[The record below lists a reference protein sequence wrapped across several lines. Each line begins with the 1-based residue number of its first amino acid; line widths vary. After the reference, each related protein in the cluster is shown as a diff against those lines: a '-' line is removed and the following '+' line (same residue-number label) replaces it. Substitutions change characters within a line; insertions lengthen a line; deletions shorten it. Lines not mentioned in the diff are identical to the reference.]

1 MGAEGSPRR
10 RGIVAITMLVA
21 SGCGI
26 GGGSH
31 LQTATVLP
39 DEPRRPPGIAVD
51 PTTSLPPAQPSG
63 VTQQRVLVLTTPLDP
78 ALPRETVRRFFD
90 AVVHEDEARLQGVLA
105 EDASFQPGAQG
116 ARQSARSVWQAR
128 FARLP
133 YQGLFGYTVVREAS
147 FETHAAS
154 DAPRVL
160 SGHNLPPGAGA
171 GDVLVR
177 ARVLRTHLAKSRLFG
192 DEIWFFLTPRE
203 QRYEIRAMI
212 EDFTLK

>member
-1 MGAEGSPRR
+1 
-10 RGIVAITMLVA
+10 MLA
-21 SGCGI
+21 SGCGLF
-26 GGGSH
+26 GGSR
-31 LQTATVLP
+31 LQTVTDLP

-51 PTTSLPPAQPSG
+51 PLTSLPRPQASG

-78 ALPRETVRRFFD
+78 ALPRDTVRRFFE
-90 AVVHEDEARLQGVLA
+90 AVVHEDDARLHGVLA

-133 YQGLFGYTVVREAS
+133 YHGLFGYTVVREAS
-147 FETHAAS
+147 FETYAAS

-160 SGHNLPPGAGA
+160 SGHNLPPPGPGA

-192 DEIWFFLTPRE
+192 DEIWFFLTARE

-212 EDFTLK
+212 EEFTLQ